1 MTALTKDSKK
11 TNATTKGKVQ
21 GQDLIVLPDENVMA
35 TDIKATDQN
44 DAKKQIAAM
53 YAGGEL
59 LPAKVTLIYT
69 PNSMLDLN
77 VMRAELQAQQA
88 AIDSGDMSKAEHMLW
103 SQSVA
108 LQAMFADLAGRAKL
122 QSGID
127 HLQCLTGLALRAQ
140 SNCRATL
147 LALGELKYPKQA
159 TFVKQANISHGP
171 QQVNNADGSAPKA
184 SPRARKKETPPS
196 KLIEDQRHGST
207 YLDTGAT
214 PTTTG
219 GNPAVETVDAINR
232 AAKPRG

>member
-1 MTALTKDSKK
+1 MTTPSKDIKK
-11 TNATTKGKVQ
+11 AKATAKGKYQ
-21 GQDLIVLPDENVMA
+21 GDEPIAPPNKNVMQLNF
-35 TDIKATDQN
+35 KATDQI

-59 LPAKVTLIYT
+59 MGANVTMVYN
-69 PNSMLDLN
+69 PDSMLDVN
-77 VMRAELQAQQA
+77 VLLTELRTQHA

-108 LQAMFADLAGRAKL
+108 LQAMFADLAARAKN
-122 QSGID
+122 QAGID
-127 HLQCLTGLALRAQ
+127 QLQCLTGLALRAQ

-171 QQVNNADGSAPKA
+171 QQVNNGDRSAAKA

-207 YLDTGAT
+207 YLDAGAT
-214 PTTTG
+214 PTTAG
-219 GNPAVETVDAINR
+219 GNPAVETLEAINR
-232 AAKPRG
+232 TEKPRG